1 MNKTTYK
8 QISNYIAN
16 ELKVDRNEIKRI
28 LKEKVDRIDLSDMV
42 RQAVDKYFH
51 KGSNGYHAG
60 TIVENRIIELVDKEI
75 QKRICE
81 TVRKQ
86 IDEIAI
92 IEAEKILSIANKK
105 GSIEE

>member
-28 LKEKVDRIDLSDMV
+28 LKEKADKIDISDMV

-51 KGSNGYHAG
+51 KGANGYHANI
-60 TIVENRIIELVDKEI
+60 IVENRIKELVDEEI
-75 QKRICE
+75 KKRISE

-86 IDEIAI
+86 IDEIAL
-92 IEAEKILSIANKK
+92 IEAEKIIRIANMK
-105 GSIEE
+105 GGEG